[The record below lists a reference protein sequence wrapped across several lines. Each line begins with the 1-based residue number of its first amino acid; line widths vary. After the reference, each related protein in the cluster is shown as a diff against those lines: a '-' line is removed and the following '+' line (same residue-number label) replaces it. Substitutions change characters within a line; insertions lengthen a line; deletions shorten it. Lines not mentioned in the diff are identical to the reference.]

1 MKKKINISVIL
12 LKNQESAQF
21 PHGHTLRC
29 PQGTP
34 LGPRGAFKSRPRPRQ
49 QWGAGQGLRAA
60 ASPPRCACALPPRG
74 AVGRGGGAMAAAV
87 GRASSAGS
95 AAVSELCQNG
105 RDTFLEASRLL
116 LAYADN
122 ILR

>member
-1 MKKKINISVIL
+1 MLSFRPPPPAGRWAGPEGSGL
-12 LKNQESAQF
+12 TA
-21 PHGHTLRC
+21 PLRM
-29 PQGTP
+29 
-34 LGPRGAFKSRPRPRQ
+34 
-49 QWGAGQGLRAA
+49 RAA
-60 ASPPRCACALPPRG
+60 SKG
-74 AVGRGGGAMAAAV
+74 AVGRGGGGAMAAAV

>member
-1 MKKKINISVIL
+1 
-12 LKNQESAQF
+12 
-21 PHGHTLRC
+21 
-29 PQGTP
+29 
-34 LGPRGAFKSRPRPRQ
+34 
-49 QWGAGQGLRAA
+49 
-60 ASPPRCACALPPRG
+60 
-74 AVGRGGGAMAAAV
+74 MAAAV